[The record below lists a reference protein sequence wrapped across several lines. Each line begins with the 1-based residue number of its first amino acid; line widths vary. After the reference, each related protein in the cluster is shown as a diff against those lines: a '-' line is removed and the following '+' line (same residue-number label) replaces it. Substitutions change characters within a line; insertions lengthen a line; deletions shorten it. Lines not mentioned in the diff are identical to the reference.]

1 MWNMVFS
8 PVATVR
14 DNETGVARAGDGRN
28 RTNA

>member
-8 PVATVR
+8 AVGTVR